1 MMASCEDIIIELF
14 NIIQS
19 IIHINKQK
27 NFVIIFFNL

>member
-1 MMASCEDIIIELF
+1 MMASCEDTIIELL
-14 NIIQS
+14 NSIQS